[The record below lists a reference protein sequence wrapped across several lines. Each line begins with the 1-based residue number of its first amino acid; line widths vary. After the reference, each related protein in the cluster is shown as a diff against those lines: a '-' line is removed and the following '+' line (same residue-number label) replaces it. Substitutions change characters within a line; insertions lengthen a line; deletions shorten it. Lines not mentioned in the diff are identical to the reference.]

1 MTGRRRIARALAAV
15 LAAGLAPGLAAVL
28 AAVLAVALGS
38 AGFGAGAVAAAR
50 AAGAAM
56 RPTVSVNHACYQTAQ
71 SGTLHG
77 SGFDPSSH
85 WSAKLDDKAFG
96 SGKTTSTGTIT
107 AAFGVPKHLLSGSTG
122 EDSYKL
128 VVREG
133 KHSARTTFLVTHLSA
148 GFSPSKGTLST
159 LKVRFDLLGWG
170 RGGTLYLHYVNPKG
184 TVRLDRSL
192 GPAGGACGHLT
203 TSLLKLFPFTPT
215 VGTWTLQFDKNASY
229 RAITVPRVA
238 IRYKIS

>member
-1 MTGRRRIARALAAV
+1 MTGRRGIGRV
-15 LAAGLAPGLAAVL
+15 LAA
-28 AAVLAVALGS
+28 ALGS
-38 AGFGAGAVAAAR
+38 AGFGAGVVALATAAS
-50 AAGAAM
+50 AAS

-77 SGFDPSSH
+77 TGFDPSSP
-85 WSAKLDDKAFG
+85 WAAKLDGKAFG
-96 SGKTTSTGTIT
+96 SGKTSSTGTIT
-107 AAFGVPKHLLSGSTG
+107 AAFGVPKHLLTGSMG
-122 EDSYKL
+122 EDSYRL

-133 KHSARTTFLVTHLSA
+133 KHSVSTTFLVTHLSA
-148 GFSPSKGTLST
+148 GFSPSKGTLAT
-159 LKVRFDLLGWG
+159 LKVHFNLLGWG
-170 RGGTLYLHYVNPKG
+170 RGGTLYLHYVSPKG
-184 TVRLDRSL
+184 NVRLNRSL

-215 VGTWTLQFDKNASY
+215 VGTWTLQFDKNPSY

>member
-1 MTGRRRIARALAAV
+1 MV
-15 LAAGLAPGLAAVL
+15 
-28 AAVLAVALGS
+28 GS
-38 AGFGAGAVAAAR
+38 AGFGAGVVALATAAS
-50 AAGAAM
+50 AAS
-56 RPTVSVNHACYQTAQ
+56 RPTVSANHACYQTAQ

-85 WSAKLDDKAFG
+85 WTAKLDGKAFG
-96 SGKTTSTGTIT
+96 SGKTSSTGTIT
-107 AAFGVPKHLLSGSTG
+107 ATFGVPKHLLSGSTG

-133 KHSARTTFLVTHLSA
+133 KHSASTTFLVTHLSA
-148 GFSPSKGTLST
+148 SFSPSKGTLAT
-159 LKVRFDLLGWG
+159 LKVRFSLLGWG

-184 TVRLDRSL
+184 TVRLNRSL
-192 GPAGGACGHLT
+192 GPPGGACGHLT
-203 TSLLKLFPFTPT
+203 TAPLKLFPFTPS
-215 VGTWTLQFDKNASY
+215 VGTWTLQFDKNSSY